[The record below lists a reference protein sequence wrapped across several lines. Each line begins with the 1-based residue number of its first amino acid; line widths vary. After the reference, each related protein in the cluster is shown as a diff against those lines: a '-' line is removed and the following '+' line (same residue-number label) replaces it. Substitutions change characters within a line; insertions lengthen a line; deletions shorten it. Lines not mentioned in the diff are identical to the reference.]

1 MLKAVKDLT
10 YTILL
15 VDDMDAMKEFYR
27 NLFPFQIRGEGADGL
42 SFKPP
47 GSTLFSLRRR
57 TRDYDGKGPRHDAPG
72 VQLAFRVEPNEVEE
86 CYQILLKH
94 GVKIAEPVTDQPR
107 RHRTI
112 YFYDPDHNLL
122 EIYAEI

>member
-15 VDDMDAMKEFYR
+15 VDNMDAMKEFYR
-27 NLFPFQIRGEGADGL
+27 NLFPFHIHGEGEDGL

-57 TRDYDGKGPRHDAPG
+57 TRD
-72 VQLAFRVEPNEVEE
+72 
-86 CYQILLKH
+86 
-94 GVKIAEPVTDQPR
+94 
-107 RHRTI
+107 
-112 YFYDPDHNLL
+112 
-122 EIYAEI
+122 